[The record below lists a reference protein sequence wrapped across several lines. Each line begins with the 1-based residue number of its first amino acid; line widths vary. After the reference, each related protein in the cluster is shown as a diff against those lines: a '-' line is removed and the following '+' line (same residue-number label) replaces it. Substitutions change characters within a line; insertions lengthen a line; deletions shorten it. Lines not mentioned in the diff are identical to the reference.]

1 MKGNKMKK
9 QKKQKQQ
16 KQYTK
21 PESVD
26 VTKGGVTMSFMEDEA
41 VNPANWV
48 TLKKFD
54 KMLKKYR
61 KKVAKM

>member
-1 MKGNKMKK
+1 MKK
-9 QKKQKQQ
+9 QKKQKKQ
-16 KQYTK
+16 KA
-21 PESVD
+21 PETVD

-54 KMLKKYR
+54 KILNKYR